1 MGTLPQRR
9 GTLLPLVV
17 IALLLVVLG
26 VAAYSKFSNSEP
38 PQSKVLVPPL
48 GSQTITGQASVI
60 DGDTIEIHGTRIR
73 LHGIDAPESSQ
84 TCTTQGKTYRCGQQ
98 AAFALADKIKGGT
111 VECRK
116 KDLDRYGRIVAMCLV
131 SGEDINGWMVAQ
143 GWALAYR
150 QYSMDYVGQEAQAK
164 NLKLGIWQ
172 GEFEVPSDWRRNH
185 PQRTSTRELSP
196 STDRPAKPRQAIYY
210 RPGDT
215 FGKRFPSLDGCN
227 QARERDGNVGVCVM
241 K

>member
-1 MGTLPQRR
+1 VQ
-9 GTLLPLVV
+9 
-17 IALLLVVLG
+17 
-26 VAAYSKFSNSEP
+26 EP
-38 PQSKVLVPPL
+38 PVS
-48 GSQTITGQASVI
+48 SQTITGQASVI

-73 LHGIDAPESSQ
+73 LHGIDAPESGQ
-84 TCTTQGKTYRCGQQ
+84 ACTTQGKTYRCGQQ
-98 AAFALADKIKGGT
+98 AAFALADKIKGGA

-116 KDLDRYGRIVAMCLV
+116 KDLDQYGRIVARCSV
-131 SGEDINGWMVAQ
+131 RDEDINGWMVAQ

-150 QYSMDYVGQEAQAK
+150 QYSMDYVGQEARAK

-185 PQRTSTRELSP
+185 PGRTSTRELNP
-196 STDRPAKPRQAIYY
+196 STDRPAKPRQAVYY

-227 QARERDGNVGVCVM
+227 QARERDGNIGVCVM

>member
-1 MGTLPQRR
+1 M
-9 GTLLPLVV
+9 V
-17 IALLLVVLG
+17 IALLLGAPG
-26 VAAYSKFSNSEP
+26 VAAYFKFSKSELPQQTEIRVQEP
-38 PQSKVLVPPL
+38 PVS
-48 GSQTITGQASVI
+48 SQTITGQASVI

-73 LHGIDAPESSQ
+73 LHGIDAPESGQ

-116 KDLDRYGRIVAMCLV
+116 KDLDRYGRIVAMCLLR
-131 SGEDINGWMVAQ
+131 GEDINGWMVAQ

-150 QYSMDYVGQEAQAK
+150 QYSTDYIGQEARAK

-172 GEFEVPSDWRRNH
+172 GEFEVPSEWRNH
-185 PQRTSTRELSP
+185 PRRTSTRELS
-196 STDRPAKPRQAIYY
+196 SSADRPAKPRQAVYY